1 MFYFFIDVYIYIYIY
16 KYTYLLRIRD
26 IKINKEN
33 VVRNVAIT
41 YYPEAVYYKFEYKIK
56 GSYNVKASTTN
67 VQSVDIFFK
76 GREKLYVVLKVWNIK
91 LQHLWDFGIMHQWL
105 FLWASWYYH
114 RMPSAMLNSFIVKK
128 LFLYIRR

>member
-1 MFYFFIDVYIYIYIY
+1 MPLATKYIY
-16 KYTYLLRIRD
+16 KYAYLLRIRD

-56 GSYNVKASTTN
+56 GSYNEKASTTN

-76 GREKLYVVLKVWNIK
+76 GREKLYVVLKV
-91 LQHLWDFGIMHQWL
+91 
-105 FLWASWYYH
+105 
-114 RMPSAMLNSFIVKK
+114 
-128 LFLYIRR
+128 